1 MLRPMRNLAATCAVA
16 LIAFYFIGCNKPQ
29 PASSTDKKAPA
40 PFATPQAT
48 PQQPEKIE
56 LSAALIS
63 ILQNA
68 HRGGSILVRG
78 SCAAER
84 QIADTNSL
92 PASVQAEPLSQALN
106 SISRQYPQISWRDSG
121 PVGVRIS
128 DSSLAAGLLKVRVKD
143 FVLVEDRGP
152 EAALSALWRTPEVIT
167 YMANHNVRFA
177 RNTARTAPRQRAVVV
192 LRMKNSSVQQIVE
205 RILAG
210 TPAAQGSSGKLWLYR
225 ECHAGAETLVELRI
239 L

>member
-1 MLRPMRNLAATCAVA
+1 MRNLAATCAVA
-16 LIAFYFIGCNKPQ
+16 LIACQFIGCNKPQ
-29 PASSTDKKAPA
+29 PTSSTDKKAPA
-40 PFATPQAT
+40 PFATPQAA

-56 LSAALIS
+56 LSTALIS

-84 QIADTNSL
+84 QIADTTSL

-121 PVGVRIS
+121 AVGVRVS
-128 DSSLAAGLLKVRVKD
+128 DSSLAAGLLKVRVKE

-192 LRMKNSSVQQIVE
+192 LQMKNSSVQQIVE